1 VKLTAVE
8 IRRIVLPLVSP
19 FTTSF
24 GTQKHR
30 EAVIVRAIGA
40 DTEGWGECA
49 AIVDPVYSSEYTAGA
64 HDVMRRYLIP
74 RLLAE
79 PEVTAMTVAP
89 ILHTIV
95 GHRMAKSALEM
106 AVLDAELR
114 ASGTSFASYLGA
126 AVDRVPS
133 GVSVGIMETLDDLVT
148 AVGDYLDYGYRRIKI
163 KIKPGWDIEPVRVLR
178 EAFGPDFALQVDA
191 NTAYGLGDANHL
203 RRLDEYNLLL
213 IEQPLGEEDLRQ
225 HAELAKLVRTP
236 ICLDESI
243 VSAQAAADAIALGA
257 TSVINIKPGRVGGYL
272 EARRIHDIC
281 RAYGLPAWCGG
292 MLETGIGR
300 AANAALA
307 ALPGFTLP
315 GDISA
320 SNRFYATDITPPIVL
335 EDGYIRVP
343 TGPGIGVTPIP
354 EILDEVTTHVE
365 LITA

>member
-1 VKLTAVE
+1 MKYTGFE
-8 IRRIVLPLVSP
+8 IRRVVLPLVSP

-24 GTQKHR
+24 GTQTHR
-30 EAVIVRAIGA
+30 ETVIVKAIGT
-40 DTEGWGECA
+40 DGEGWGECA
-49 AIVDPVYSSEYTAGA
+49 ALVDPVYSSEYTAGA
-64 HDVMRRYLIP
+64 QEVMRRYLAP
-74 RLLAE
+74 RLLAAGDI
-79 PEVTAMTVAP
+79 TALQVAP
-89 ILHTIV
+89 ALHGIV

-126 AVDRVPS
+126 TVDRVPS
-133 GVSVGIMETLDDLVT
+133 GVSVGIMNTLDDLVG
-148 AVGDYLDYGYRRIKI
+148 AVGDYLESGYQRIKI
-163 KIKPGWDIEPVRVLR
+163 KIKPTWDIEPVRVLR
-178 EAFGPDFALQVDA
+178 EAFGYDFGLQVDA
-191 NTAYGLGDANHL
+191 NTAYTLGDANHL

-225 HAELAKLVRTP
+225 HAELAKLVSTP

-243 VSAQAAADAIALGA
+243 VSAEAAADAIALKA

-272 EARRIHDIC
+272 EARRIHDMC
-281 RAYGLPAWCGG
+281 RANGLPVWCGG

-320 SNRFYATDITPPIVL
+320 SNRFYETDITPPIVL

-343 TGPGIGVTPIP
+343 TGPGIGVTPLP
-354 EILDEVTTHVE
+354 EVLDEVTSEVE

>member
-1 VKLTAVE
+1 MKFSAFE
-8 IRRIVLPLVSP
+8 IRAVVLPLVSP

-24 GTQKHR
+24 GTQIHR
-30 EAVIVRAIGA
+30 EAVIVRAIGTEA
-40 DTEGWGECA
+40 EGWGECA

-74 RLLAE
+74 RLLAADDL
-79 PEVTAMTVAP
+79 TATGVAGA
-89 ILHTIV
+89 LHGIV

-126 AVDRVPS
+126 TSDRVPS
-133 GVSVGIMETLDDLVT
+133 GVSVGIMDTLDELVT
-148 AVGDYLDYGYRRIKI
+148 AVGGYLDSGYRRIKI

-178 EAFGPDFALQVDA
+178 EAFGDDFGLQVDA
-191 NTAYGLGDANHL
+191 NTAYTLGDAHHL

-225 HAELAKLVRTP
+225 HAELARLVRTP

-243 VSAQAAADAIALGA
+243 VSAQAAADAIALRA

-281 RAYGLPAWCGG
+281 RAFGIPAWCGG
-292 MLETGIGR
+292 MLETGLGR

-320 SNRFYATDITPPIVL
+320 SNRFYETDITEPIVL

-343 TGPGIGVTPIP
+343 TAPGLGVTPIP
-354 EILDEVTTHVE
+354 AVLDAVTTAVE
-365 LITA
+365 LISA